1 LDISATIIPESSSG
15 ASDGAIIIDE
25 ITGGTAPYS
34 YLWSNGNNQANIDML
49 SAGMYSLSVTDEE
62 NCSQSWTFD
71 VDLISSTTSAD
82 ENLSI
87 KVFPNPSTGSLILSS
102 EIVFPRGSQLK
113 VFDLLG
119 QLHLVENLGSGKRQ
133 QLIDISSL
141 PNGIYLLQIVVDEK
155 QIKSYKILKQ

>member
-1 LDISATIIPESSSG
+1 MHSMGVSINHTQVIRVSRSFS
-15 ASDGAIIIDE
+15 
-25 ITGGTAPYS
+25 
-34 YLWSNGNNQANIDML
+34 
-49 SAGMYSLSVTDEE
+49 
-62 NCSQSWTFD
+62 
-71 VDLISSTTSAD
+71 
-82 ENLSI
+82 NLSL

-133 QLIDISSL
+133 QFIDISSL